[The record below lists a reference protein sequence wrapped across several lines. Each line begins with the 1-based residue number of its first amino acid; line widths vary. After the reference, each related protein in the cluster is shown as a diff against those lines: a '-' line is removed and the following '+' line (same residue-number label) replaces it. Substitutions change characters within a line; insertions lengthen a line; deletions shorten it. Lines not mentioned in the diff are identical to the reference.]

1 MTSNRRDWLLFT
13 GWLLTGAC
21 YLLVLLT
28 VLSIGIFILPLPVA
42 GTLLLATRR
51 GTDRGLPGL
60 VSSASLPM
68 FLLAY
73 LNRHGPGTYCEHSAA
88 WRELHR
94 RPAQPLAPPSRGL
107 LALAAGVAL
116 FLKVH
121 RRPVP
126 NSPRGSPGRANVSCW
141 FSMAGGVTLVR

>member
-28 VLSIGIFILPLPVA
+28 ALSIGIFILPLPVA

-73 LNRHGPGTYCEHSAA
+73 LNRHGPGTYCEHSAGG
-88 WRELHR
+88 E
-94 RPAQPLAPPSRGL
+94 SCTDGL
-107 LALAAGVAL
+107 LSPWLLLLGGLLVLAAGVAL

-126 NSPRGSPGRANVSCW
+126 NSPARGPW
-141 FSMAGGVTLVR
+141 